1 MSSLVPRAYS
11 CPARARVGSGD
22 ETMNTFPVSVG
33 GIMLNFF
40 LFIII
45 FFFYLSNMLKLCPK
59 FAYWKEHRKQ
69 GGSSFT
75 TELQDRVTSSIPDS
89 GIV

>member
-1 MSSLVPRAYS
+1 MLRLRHLIEYSS
-11 CPARARVGSGD
+11 RARVGSGD

-40 LFIII
+40 SFYLFI
-45 FFFYLSNMLKLCPK
+45 FYLSNKLCPK

-75 TELQDRVTSSIPDS
+75 AELQDCVTSSLVLGLSDH
-89 GIV
+89 GM